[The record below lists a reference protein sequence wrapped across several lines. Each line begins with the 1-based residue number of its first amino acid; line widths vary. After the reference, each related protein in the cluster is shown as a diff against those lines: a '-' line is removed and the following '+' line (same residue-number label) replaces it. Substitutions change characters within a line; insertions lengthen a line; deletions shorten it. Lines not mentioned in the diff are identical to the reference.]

1 MKKLIGFLSVLFLLS
16 AFGLVSCGGS
26 SSGDQITITAWHVW
40 GGGSDANF
48 VAQTLSGFATEHP
61 NIKIEATAYE
71 PDAFQVQVLKTSV
84 AANEFADVSHAWAG
98 AQIRPFVDS
107 QRLLN
112 LDKYLTQEVRDQL
125 MPGVL
130 GGMTFDDKVYGLPFL
145 IQPCV
150 TIYNKDL
157 FDKYNLP
164 IPETYEDLVNAVKVF
179 RGNGITPFCL
189 GGQVLWTSMMYY
201 DMMVVRYMG
210 AEACARALSGEEPF
224 DSEGFLRITRMFAD
238 LVEMG
243 AFDPGAVSLNRY
255 EAEME
260 FKMGKIPVL
269 LEGSWVINDM
279 IQGDSAVK
287 DSMVV
292 RGFPT
297 ISGAAGNSDILG
309 GANDAWI
316 VNASTKH
323 PDEAFLVA
331 MTMVKSQ
338 ALSRFLN
345 NEGVAAW
352 KLPEGADVS
361 RINPYYIQ
369 IMDMVNES
377 KSSVLYWDNI
387 MSPDLTLTHENLISD
402 LLTRKISPE
411 EFCKSMQRAI
421 DAAK

>member
-1 MKKLIGFLSVLFLLS
+1 MKKPVRFLSMLFLVPVFIL
-16 AFGLVSCGGS
+16 GSCGGS
-26 SSGDQITITAWHVW
+26 SSKDQITISAWHVW

-48 VAQTLSGFATEHP
+48 VAQTLSDFAREHP

-98 AQIRPFVDS
+98 AQIKPFVDS

-112 LDKYLTQEVRDQL
+112 LDKYLTEDVRSQL

-130 GGMTFDDKVYGLPFL
+130 GGMTFNGNVYGLPFL

-150 TIYNKDL
+150 TIYNKAL
-157 FDKYNLP
+157 FDEYNLP
-164 IPETYEDLVNAVKVF
+164 IPETYDDLVNAVKVF
-179 RGNGITPFCL
+179 RKNGITPFCL
-189 GGQVLWTSMMYY
+189 GGQALWTSMMYY
-201 DMMVVRYMG
+201 DMMAVRYLG
-210 AEACARALSGEEPF
+210 AEACARALAGEEPF
-224 DSEGFLRITRMFAD
+224 DSEGFLQITRMFAD
-238 LVEMG
+238 LVDMG
-243 AFDPGAVSLNRY
+243 AFDPSAVSLNRY

-260 FKMGKIPVL
+260 FKLGKIPVL

-287 DSMVV
+287 DHMVV
-292 RGFPT
+292 RGFPA
-297 ISGAAGNSDILG
+297 ISGAAGNADILG
-309 GANDAWI
+309 GANDSWI
-316 VNASTKH
+316 VNGATKN

-331 MTMVKSQ
+331 MTLVKSQ

-352 KLPEGADVS
+352 KLPEGTDVS
-361 RINPYYIQ
+361 RINPYYLQ
-369 IMDMVNES
+369 IMDMVNKS
-377 KSSVLYWDNI
+377 KASVLYWDNI
-387 MSPDLTLTHENLISD
+387 ISPDLTLTHENLISD
-402 LLTRKISPE
+402 LLTKKIGPE
-411 EFCKSMQRAI
+411 EFVKSMQRAI